1 MTDSVGT
8 LKRIVENVEKVIVG
22 KREAIE
28 LALIALI
35 CDGHVLIED
44 VPGVGKTGLVSSIA
58 KSIDA
63 SFKRIQFTPDVL
75 PSDITG
81 FSIFN
86 QKTGEFEYR
95 PGAIMSQIIL
105 ADEINRTSPK
115 TQASLLEVMEEN
127 QVTVDGVTYKV
138 PRPFMVLATQN
149 PVEYLGT
156 FPLPE
161 AQIDRFLMKISIGYP
176 LPSEE
181 SLILSRF
188 QYENPLDSLSPVAGS
203 NDILSIQSKVRE
215 VYVHKSLNNYIVDI
229 IGKTRNHP
237 DVLLGSSTRGSLALF
252 RAAQAWALYNNRNY
266 VIPDDIKKMTIPV
279 LSHRIILKQEAK
291 LKKITQE
298 DVLLGILDKTTVP
311 VVDYNDKK

>member
-1 MTDSVGT
+1 M
-8 LKRIVENVEKVIVG
+8 
-22 KREAIE
+22 
-28 LALIALI
+28 
-35 CDGHVLIED
+35 
-44 VPGVGKTGLVSSIA
+44 
-58 KSIDA
+58 
-63 SFKRIQFTPDVL
+63 
-75 PSDITG
+75 
-81 FSIFN
+81 
-86 QKTGEFEYR
+86 
-95 PGAIMSQIIL
+95 
-105 ADEINRTSPK
+105 
-115 TQASLLEVMEEN
+115 
-127 QVTVDGVTYKV
+127 
-138 PRPFMVLATQN
+138 
-149 PVEYLGT
+149 
-156 FPLPE
+156 
-161 AQIDRFLMKISIGYP
+161 
-176 LPSEE
+176 
-181 SLILSRF
+181 
-188 QYENPLDSLSPVAGS
+188 DSLSPVAGS